1 MASIIL
7 LPLSILLAVVT
18 TVVKYT
24 INFILFIIKTIIKG
38 LERMLISDFRF
49 MTEILKRVTKEFK
62 R

>member
-24 INFILFIIKTIIKG
+24 INFILFIIKSIIQG
-38 LERMLISDFRF
+38 LERVLISDFRF